1 LVLALEIFSRY
12 EVKYL
17 IPYNIYEKL
26 VPYLLER
33 MRYDKFGTNGYYNIV
48 SLYFDSPDKKIYYE
62 TRNKLRF
69 RQKLRLR
76 VYEDA
81 TIEGPA
87 FLEVKQKYNN
97 VVNKRRTKIKL
108 SDAYHYLQSGTT
120 DFMEGYDLSN
130 PQILKEV
137 HSFKSLYDLDPR
149 IIVSY
154 DRQAFHGLYEE
165 DLRVTF
171 DFNLM
176 CRDDNL
182 RVEDGPQG
190 KHFVDPNLVIME
202 VKVTHS
208 VPLWLTRLLSEFE
221 CKKQSVSKFCTSI
234 DLMEEARRDA
244 VTLREKVII

>member
-1 LVLALEIFSRY
+1 MY
-12 EVKYL
+12 EQ
-17 IPYNIYEKL
+17 L
-26 VPYLLER
+26 VPYLMER
-33 MRYDKFGTNGYYNIV
+33 MRYDKFGQQGRYNIV

-81 TIEGPA
+81 TLDGPA

-97 VVNKRRTKIKL
+97 VVNKRRTKINL
-108 SDAYHYLQSGTT
+108 RDAYHYIDNGTT
-120 DFMEGYDLSN
+120 DYMNGYDLSN

-137 HSFKSLYDLDPR
+137 QAFKGLYDLVPR

-154 DRQAFHGLYEE
+154 DRQAFHGLYED

-182 RVEDGPQG
+182 RVEDGPVG

-221 CKKQSVSKFCTSI
+221 CPKKSVSKFCTSI
-234 DLMEEARRDA
+234 DLMENVRTEA
-244 VTLREKVII
+244 VTKNDKVTIFA

>member
-1 LVLALEIFSRY
+1 MALEIFSRY
-12 EVKYL
+12 ELKYL
-17 IPYNIYEKL
+17 IPYSVYEQL
-26 VPYLLER
+26 TPYLLDR
-33 MRYDKFGTNGYYNIV
+33 MRFDKFGEKGRYNIV
-48 SLYFDSPDKKIYYE
+48 SLYFDSNDKKIYYE

-76 VYEDA
+76 VYDNAHLESA
-81 TIEGPA
+81 A

-108 SDAYHYLQSGTT
+108 KDAYHFLEERSPA
-120 DFMEGYDLSN
+120 FMEGYDVSN
-130 PQILKEV
+130 PQILNEV
-137 HSFKSLYDLDPR
+137 HRFRSLYELEPR
-149 IIVSY
+149 VIVSY
-154 DRQAFHGLYEE
+154 DRQALHGLYED

-182 RVEDGPQG
+182 RVEDGPVG
-190 KHFVDPNLVIME
+190 DHFVDSNLVIME

-221 CKKQSVSKFCTSI
+221 CPKKSVSKFCTSI
-234 DLMEEARRDA
+234 DLTENVRSGPVLQD
-244 VTLREKVII
+244 EKIII